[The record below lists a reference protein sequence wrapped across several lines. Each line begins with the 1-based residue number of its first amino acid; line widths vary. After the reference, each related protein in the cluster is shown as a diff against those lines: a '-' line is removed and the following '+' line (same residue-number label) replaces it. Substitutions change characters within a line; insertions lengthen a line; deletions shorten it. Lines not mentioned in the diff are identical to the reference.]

1 MHFLLNLSI
10 KFKIW
15 AIVAG
20 GIVGLM
26 VVLAFN
32 YNATSHNKVTLAQVR
47 DIYFPILE
55 RLDTNLVRLNTIKE
69 IYSAAVI
76 AGEEDML
83 EDITILTQSLV
94 QTLNEVATLES
105 RDQAEVDHVLKNL
118 TAYIDVA
125 NTLSLG
131 MIEETLSAAAVP
143 AMIKEMNERLSLSE
157 ADFNQ
162 FRGHAYQRF
171 TAAID
176 EANEASAEALII
188 GVMVGVIMTL
198 VLALSGF
205 LIGNSITRNIAVVVY
220 SLKEMANGEGNL
232 SARLKSESNDE
243 IGVLVDSFNTFVS
256 KIQRVIVEVTG
267 STDRVA
273 EAANEMM
280 AVSEASARGMNVQ
293 QQEIEQVVSAMAEM
307 TGSVESVSKSA
318 GRAADMANGARTEAN
333 DGKAV
338 VEENMQAIDR
348 LAGEVEHAAE
358 VIQELDSHSESIG
371 KVLSVIRDIAEQTN
385 LLALNAAI
393 EAARAGEQGR
403 GFAVVAD
410 EVRTLATRTHES
422 TREIN
427 DMINRLQAGTRN
439 AVKTMKQGREQAQL
453 SVSHASR
460 VREYLDRITQEVED
474 ISDMN
479 VQIASA
485 AEEQSAVV
493 REINNNIVNLEQVVT
508 EGTEGASVAEQGSEN
523 LATLAQQL
531 TTQVSVFKV

>member
-1 MHFLLNLSI
+1 MHFFLNLSI

-32 YNATSHNKVTLAQVR
+32 YNATSHNKVTLEQVR

-55 RLDTNLVRLNTIKE
+55 RLDVNLVRLNKIKE
-69 IYSAAVI
+69 SYSAAVI

-83 EDITILTQSLV
+83 EEVITLAQSLV

-105 RDQAEVDHVLKNL
+105 RDQAEVDQILKNL
-118 TAYIDVA
+118 TAYIEVA

-131 MIEETLSAAAVP
+131 LIEETLSATEVP
-143 AMIKEMNERLSLSE
+143 LMMKEMNERLSLSE
-157 ADFNQ
+157 ANFNQ
-162 FRGHAYQRF
+162 FRDHAYQRF

-188 GVMVGVIMTL
+188 GIIVGVMMTL
-198 VLALSGF
+198 VLALAGF
-205 LIGNSITRNIAVVVY
+205 LIGNSITRNIAVVVC
-220 SLKEMANGEGNL
+220 SLKEMANGEGDL

-243 IGVLVDSFNTFVS
+243 IGVLVDSFNTFVR
-256 KIQRVIVEVTG
+256 KIQRVIIEVTG

-280 AVSEASARGMNVQ
+280 GVSEASVQGMTVQ
-293 QQEIEQVVSAMAEM
+293 QQEIEQVVSAMAKM
-307 TGSVESVSKSA
+307 TESVDSVSKRA
-318 GRAADMANGARTEAN
+318 GRAADMANGARAEAN

-348 LAGEVEHAAE
+348 LAGEVEHAAG

-371 KVLSVIRDIAEQTN
+371 KVLGVIRDIAEQTN

-427 DMINRLQAGTRN
+427 DMISRLQAGTRN

-460 VREYLDRITQEVED
+460 VREYLDRITQGVED

-493 REINNNIVNLEQVVT
+493 REINSNTVNLEQVVT
-508 EGTEGASVAEQGSEN
+508 EVTKGASMAEQGSEN

-531 TTQVSVFKV
+531 IKQVSVFKV